1 MQWVVIAALVIA
13 GSVGAWFRFREPKEL
28 EGSKPYTPRPT
39 GTVTFNQHIAP
50 IVHAQCADCHRP
62 GQSAPFSL
70 ITFADAKKHAKQIGV
85 VTRKGLMPPW
95 LPDPDVVKFA
105 DERRLTAEQLG
116 LIQQWIV
123 DGTPEGSPADL
134 PPTPKWTD
142 GWRLGSPDLVTT
154 MPETYTLAADGK
166 DIYRNFVIP
175 VPLTQK
181 RHVKAVEFR
190 FDTRAVHHAIT
201 RIDRTKQSRLRDA
214 QDSVPG
220 FGGMDAPAST
230 EAAGGHF
237 LSWQPGR
244 GPTRFPEGLAW
255 TLQPGSDLVMQ
266 VHMQPTGKPE
276 PVRASVAL
284 YFTEM
289 APTNRPMKIGLGSY
303 AIDIPA
309 GAGDYTLQDSYEL
322 PVDAQIVAVLPHTH
336 YLGKR
341 LESFATLPGGTTKQ
355 LLLIKDWDFNWQSD
369 YRYAEPMLLPKGTR
383 ITMRYTYDNSTN
395 NLRNPNHPPV
405 RVKYG
410 LQSTDEMGELW
421 LQLLASNEKELAR
434 LEADYGKRIIT
445 DILAFNQLQLS
456 RDPGDAHAHT
466 QLAKALM
473 TVGNTTEAASHFLT
487 AVRLNPNADE
497 AHYHLGLL
505 AMDRNAT
512 EAEAAFNRVLQI
524 NPEHYKA
531 RNNLGLLCLN
541 QGRLAEAEMHFNDVL
556 RINPGDS
563 LAQNN
568 LRIVARAKAAGR

>member
-1 MQWVVIAALVIA
+1 M
-13 GSVGAWFRFREPKEL
+13 SAWFQFHEQKKL
-28 EGSKPYTPRPT
+28 ETPKPYVPRPA
-39 GTVTFNQHIAP
+39 GTVTFNKDIAP
-50 IVHAQCADCHRP
+50 IIYGQCADCHRP

-70 ITFADAKKHAKQIGV
+70 ISFADAKKHAKQIAD

-95 LPDPDVVKFA
+95 LPEPGVVKFA
-105 DERRLTAEQLG
+105 DERRLTTEQLG
-116 LIQQWIV
+116 LLQQWV
-123 DGTPEGSPADL
+123 ADGAPEGSPADL
-134 PPTPKWTD
+134 PAPPRWTD
-142 GWRLGSPDLVTT
+142 GWQLGTPDLVVA
-154 MPETYTLAADGK
+154 MPESYTLAADGK
-166 DIYRNFVIP
+166 DVYRNFVIP
-175 VPLTQK
+175 VPLTRQ

-190 FDTRAVHHAIT
+190 FDSRAVHHAIT
-201 RIDRTKQSRLRDA
+201 RIDRTKQSRRLDA
-214 QDSVPG
+214 QDNVPG

-276 PVRASVAL
+276 PVRATVAL
-284 YFTEM
+284 YFTDT
-289 APTNRPMKIGLGSY
+289 APTNRCAKIGLGSY

-309 GAGDYTLQDSYEL
+309 GATDYTLQDSYEL
-322 PVDAQIVAVLPHTH
+322 PIDVQVVAVLPHAH

-341 LESFATLPGGTTKQ
+341 LEGLATLPDGITKQ
-355 LLLIKDWDFNWQSD
+355 LVLIKDWDFNWQSD
-369 YRYAEPMLLPKGTR
+369 YRYAEPISLPKGTR
-383 ITMRYTYDNSTN
+383 LLMRYTYDNSTN

-410 LQSTDEMGELW
+410 LQSRDEMGELW
-421 LQLLASNEKELAR
+421 FQLIAGNESELAK
-434 LEADYGKRIIT
+434 LEADYAKRIIT
-445 DILAFNQLQLS
+445 DTIVFNQLQLS
-456 RDPGDAHAHT
+456 RDPGNAHAHT
-466 QLAKALM
+466 QLGKAFM
-473 TVGNTTEAASHFLT
+473 TVGRANEAITHFRA
-487 AVRLNPNADE
+487 AVGLNHNNDE

-505 AMDRNAT
+505 ATDRNDAT
-512 EAEAAFNRVLQI
+512 EAEAEFNQVLQI

-541 QGRLAEAEMHFNDVL
+541 QGRLAEAESHFNEVL
-556 RINPGDS
+556 RINPGDT